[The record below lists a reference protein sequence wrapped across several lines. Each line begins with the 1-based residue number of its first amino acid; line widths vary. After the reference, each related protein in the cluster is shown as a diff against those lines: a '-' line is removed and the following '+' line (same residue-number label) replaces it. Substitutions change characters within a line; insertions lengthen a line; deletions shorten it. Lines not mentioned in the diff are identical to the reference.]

1 MFYIIGKL
9 NDKEYSLMYK
19 KGQLSGDAE
28 ALQKAQEES
37 KKNHGLL
44 GLMPDAV
51 SSNYL
56 DNEYAAYQLIEKFVF
71 EEITRTKNN
80 WKFNSKVVY

>member
-28 ALQKAQEES
+28 PLQKAQEENT
-37 KKNHGLL
+37 KDHGLL
-44 GLMPDAV
+44 GLEPATV

-56 DNEYAAYQLIEKFVF
+56 ENEYAAYQLIEKFVF